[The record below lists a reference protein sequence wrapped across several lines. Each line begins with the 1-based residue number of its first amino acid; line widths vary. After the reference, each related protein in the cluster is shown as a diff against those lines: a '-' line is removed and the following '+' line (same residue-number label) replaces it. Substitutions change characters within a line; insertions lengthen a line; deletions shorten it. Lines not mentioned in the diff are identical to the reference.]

1 MEASGIKIDT
11 DYLDMTIAK
20 TGQRIRDLEQQLKA
34 DPLWAKWQRRFRAK
48 ANLGSRPQ
56 LAELL
61 FDGEQLP
68 YPHERTATGKYRMDD
83 EVLRGIELPFVESY
97 MKLADL
103 EKMRGTFLEGIRRDR
118 KSVV

>member
-1 MEASGIKIDT
+1 MQHRLALPGGFNLEKDMGIQVATPEAYRLLHAGSLVLASMEASGIKIDT

-61 FDGEQLP
+61 FDGE
-68 YPHERTATGKYRMDD
+68 
-83 EVLRGIELPFVESY
+83 
-97 MKLADL
+97 
-103 EKMRGTFLEGIRRDR
+103 
-118 KSVV
+118 